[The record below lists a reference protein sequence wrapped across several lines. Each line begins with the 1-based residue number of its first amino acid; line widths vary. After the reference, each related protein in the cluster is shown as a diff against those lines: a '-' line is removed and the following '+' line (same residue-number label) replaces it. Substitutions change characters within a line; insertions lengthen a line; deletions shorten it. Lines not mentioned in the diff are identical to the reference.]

1 VQSAKQT
8 RPLGTKMLMTLLIFL
23 AVGGIPTGLALM
35 ADPSGHS
42 LGLPLRLLRRLPI
55 HDFALVGLW
64 LFSVYGVIPLIVAYG
79 LWTRKRQRWTDS
91 PTGWTH
97 VHWACLCAAM
107 LSVILIIWTSFETLL
122 WGPFV
127 LMMIYAALGFAMLCL
142 LLLPSVRRYL
152 AL

>member
-1 VQSAKQT
+1 MQPAKQT
-8 RPLGTKMLMTLLIFL
+8 RPLGIKMLMALLVFL

-35 ADPSGHS
+35 ADPSGQS
-42 LGLPLRLLRRLPI
+42 VGLPLSLLEDLPV

-79 LWTRKRQRWTDS
+79 LWTRKRWSWTDS
-91 PTGWTH
+91 LIGWTH
-97 VHWACLCAAM
+97 AHWAWMGAVILG
-107 LSVILIIWTSFETLL
+107 VILIIWTSFETVL

-127 LMMIYAALGFAMLCL
+127 LMMIYGALGFAVLCL
-142 LLLPSVRRYL
+142 SLLPSVRRHL